1 MSDYE
6 VTLVND
12 NMREFYVRFYGP
24 GESTFPHH
32 LSIPVRVGLI
42 STSTVRGRYM
52 EDSRRVA
59 SGVSVQVAEHRFYEQ
74 DFSSQH

>member
-24 GESTFPHH
+24 GESTFPNHSSVH
-32 LSIPVRVGLI
+32 VGLI
-42 STSTVRGRYM
+42 STSTLRGRYM

-59 SGVSVQVAEHRFYEQ
+59 SGVSIQVAKHRLYEQ
-74 DFSSQH
+74 DLSSQHR